1 MKKFFILIL
10 GLFVVVGI
18 FAEGTAEEYRSN
30 PYGTYN
36 PNAIYPPYDIGNCGN
51 MLGRALAAKL
61 DLAQNGQDY
70 SDASVHK
77 ALLLTGLTKKQAE
90 ITVKYCPKLI
100 EFWNIDEMWKDRRLL
115 DDPSSLYYLVLSAQE
130 RSYTTEANMI
140 YSDMILELYE

>member
-1 MKKFFILIL
+1 MKKFFSLIL
-10 GLFVVVGI
+10 GLLVVVGI

-70 SDASVHK
+70 SDLSVQK
-77 ALLLTGLTKKQAE
+77 AILLTGLTKKQAE
-90 ITVKYCPKLI
+90 VTVKYCPKLMY
-100 EFWNIDEMWKDRRLL
+100 FWYDEKLWNDKDNLTSDMLYKFLL
-115 DDPSSLYYLVLSAQE
+115 DVD
-130 RSYTTEANMI
+130 TTSTMI
-140 YSDMILELYE
+140 YADMIYDLSD

>member
-1 MKKFFILIL
+1 MKKFFSLIL
-10 GLFVVVGI
+10 GLLVVVGI

-70 SDASVHK
+70 SDLSVQK
-77 ALLLTGLTKKQAE
+77 AILLTGLTKKQAE
-90 ITVKYCPKLI
+90 VTVKYCPKLMY
-100 EFWNIDEMWKDRRLL
+100 FWYDEKLWNDKDNLTSDMLYKLLL
-115 DDPSSLYYLVLSAQE
+115 DVD
-130 RSYTTEANMI
+130 TTSTMI
-140 YSDMILELYE
+140 YADMIYDLSD